1 MPRCQ
6 KREPA
11 GVRAHLLEELVRIR
25 TGYIRS
31 ARGRR
36 LGAVGRFRSR
46 CTTTL
51 RACSRQFR
59 LEVHEP
65 TLERATH
72 GRLTILAS
80 GCFALA
86 PCSATETRDE
96 EDTLNLRGDLGLCS
110 RTLWQA
116 AEFIPANLRFAP
128 TRRFIVGT
136 TSLGHI
142 GAQPA
147 CARDVARGCRWREMT
162 C

>member
-25 TGYIRS
+25 SAGGVRS

-51 RACSRQFR
+51 RARSRRFR

-65 TLERATH
+65 ALERATQWAAH
-72 GRLTILAS
+72 HFLAS
-80 GCFALA
+80 GRLFHPRRVLQQKLVMKKIRSIYVATSDPARAGTPLTSSRQTCASRQR
-86 PCSATETRDE
+86 SAI
-96 EDTLNLRGDLGLCS
+96 G
-110 RTLWQA
+110 
-116 AEFIPANLRFAP
+116 
-128 TRRFIVGT
+128 VGT
-136 TSLGHI
+136 ISVGHLRRETSG
-142 GAQPA
+142 
-147 CARDVARGCRWREMT
+147 V
-162 C
+162 